1 MTTHPVHRQ
10 MSGIAPASVF
20 LDHKKM
26 MLPVL
31 LGVALFHCVGSLSMK
46 TTCECVGSQ
55 ADHNPCPGNQS
66 ECRPLMYYASE
77 YNFTDDSSFI
87 FLPGIHYLNET
98 HVFSARNVSNLT
110 LVGYSNSSSGLTYH
124 VPVATVQCMGEQ
136 TGFLFQNITNLSVI
150 SLRFRDCG
158 FIESDKYSIAVS
170 VKWIRN
176 LYMSGVEIYNA
187 SGNGLIGY
195 EITGTS
201 IITYTTIESSHTVS
215 NFSGGNLRLLFTQY
229 GELIQPCNL
238 VISHSQFLNG
248 NSTNTFEE
256 YTYASGVDILLNTNN
271 SVQVTLQNVTMHG
284 NNGGRDGGNLA
295 VTIATHINE
304 WKSSVT
310 VHNCTLSGGAARLG
324 GGIYISL
331 IANITRHIERNFN
344 NSESV
349 LVLSVS
355 NTTFQ
360 NNTAEIVGAGAYIQL
375 HEDSALST
383 VALIEV
389 SYCTFHNN
397 TILSLANGRGG
408 SAVNIINFH
417 IPGYIPHQIPQ
428 YNVSFVSCNFTQ
440 NSAQVSSNDS
450 VGSGTFY
457 VEENA
462 VTTLTDCLF
471 VNNSC
476 TGIAAVHSNLVLEG
490 EIMVINNTGKNGG
503 GMIMCANSVMYLSPN
518 VNILMQDNCATE
530 FGGGIYAEFECTQ
543 AIPPCFFQ
551 INVSDVES
559 MNGSIQLNNNTA
571 TAGSAVYGGS
581 VDYCYFFGRY
591 FNQSKKTV
599 FDTLFTITSSH
610 IDLSNVSSNPLRVCF
625 CDETGMPNCN
635 ESQKYHPMYSGTPL
649 SVSAVV
655 VGQRCGPVPGIVIA
669 RLEPRVDV
677 QSALGYLQDSQHI
690 YSTTCTNLTYTV
702 YSNISKSY
710 PTDSNVTVKLSV
722 ENTDFRDAVIGS
734 VMQVSIIAHL
744 KPCPIGFELSPKS
757 EHECTCARVL
767 KKGLKD
773 ITCNI
778 SITSVHRNTNSSWWL
793 GFMSPHTI
801 MYNTY
806 CPFDYCVEET
816 TNINTTLY
824 NGQDIQ
830 CAFNRTGILCGQCN
844 DTLSN
849 IFGSSKCWD
858 CSHGNSILRVTGLLV
873 VFALLGIVLILLLGV
888 LDLTVSEGTL
898 NAIVFYM
905 NIVNFNSSIFLQYS
919 NHPSTLTSLLPVFV
933 AWINLDFGIEV
944 CFYNGMS
951 ALQKTWLQFVFP
963 FYLWFLA
970 GLIIFL
976 SRRSS
981 LVVRL
986 FGKNSVKL
994 LATLILLSYSKLL
1007 CTIIDVFMYTTIS
1020 YSNGTHSHV
1029 WRVDGNV
1036 PYFHI
1041 AHAVLFVFAVVMA
1054 IVTLPYTLAL
1064 LFIQCLRK
1072 RSNMKVLFWVEK
1084 LKPFFDAYAGPY
1096 KDSYHFWTGF
1106 LLLLRILLFLSVAN
1120 NTSKGPILN
1129 LTVIIGTV
1137 SLLLILIQPGI
1148 YGKWQLGILEGYT
1161 YFNLI
1166 AFSAGMAYVTTLDYG
1181 KEVPLMVSV
1190 GSMFLVF
1197 CGVILY
1203 HMLKK
1208 LSNTQTWGKMKVWML
1223 DKKWPWMKQK
1233 PIRSLIL
1240 SNTGSAGELSSSEDE
1255 LDPILGNAPPVIRYD
1270 QYREPLIGTEDNA

>member
-1 MTTHPVHRQ
+1 MFITYE
-10 MSGIAPASVF
+10 M
-20 LDHKKM
+20 LL
-26 MLPVL
+26 LPVL
-31 LGVALFHCVGSLSMK
+31 LGVAFFHCVACQDINTS
-46 TTCECVGSQ
+46 CNCVGYDG
-55 ADHNPCPGNQS
+55 DHNPCPGSQS
-66 ECRPLMYYASE
+66 ECQPLTYYISE

-98 HVFSARNVSNLT
+98 HVFSVSNVSNLT

-136 TGFLFQNITNLSVI
+136 TGFLFQDITNLSVI

-158 FIESDKYSIAVS
+158 FIESGKYSNAVS

-229 GELIQPCNL
+229 GELIQLCNL
-238 VISHSQFLNG
+238 VISHSHFLNG

-256 YTYASGVDILLNTNN
+256 YTYASGVDILLDTNN

-284 NNGGRDGGNLA
+284 NNGGHDGGNLA

-304 WKSSVT
+304 WQSSVT
-310 VHNCTLSGGAARLG
+310 VHNCTLSGGAAKVG

-331 IANITRHIERNFN
+331 IANISHHKEHNFN

-349 LVLSVS
+349 QVLSVS

-360 NNTAEIVGAGAYIQL
+360 NNTADIVGAGAYIQL

-389 SYCTFHNN
+389 SYCMFRNN

-462 VTTLTDCLF
+462 VTTLIDCLF

-490 EIMVINNTGKNGG
+490 EIMVIKNTGKNGG

-518 VNILMQDNCATE
+518 VNVLIQDNRALE

-551 INVSDVES
+551 INVNDVDS
-559 MNGSIQLNNNTA
+559 MKGSIQLNNNTA

-581 VDYCYFFGRY
+581 VDYCYFFGRH
-591 FNQSKKTV
+591 FNPNKTKV
-599 FDTLFTITSSH
+599 FDTLFNITSSH
-610 IDLSNVSSNPLRVCF
+610 NDLSNVSSNPLRVCF

-635 ESQKYHPMYSGTPL
+635 ERQINHPMYSGTTL

-655 VGQRCGPVPGIVIA
+655 VGQRYGPVPGIVIA
-669 RLEPRVDV
+669 RIEPRTDV
-677 QSALGYLQDSQHI
+677 QSALEYLQDSQPI
-690 YSTTCTNLTYTV
+690 NSTNCTDLTYTV
-702 YSNISKSY
+702 YSNVS
-710 PTDSNVTVKLSV
+710 TSNVTFNLSV
-722 ENTDFRDAVIGS
+722 ANTDFRDAVIDS
-734 VMQVSIIAHL
+734 VMQISIIAHL
-744 KPCPIGFELSPKS
+744 QPCPIGFELRYYN
-757 EHECTCARVL
+757 HYECTCAQVL
-767 KKGLKD
+767 QDQLKD
-773 ITCNI
+773 VTCNI
-778 SITSVHRNTNSSWWL
+778 STTSVHRISNSTWWL
-793 GFMSPHTI
+793 GLVAPCTI
-801 MYNTY
+801 MHNTY
-806 CPFDYCVEET
+806 CPFDYCVEEDI
-816 TNINTTLY
+816 NINTTLH
-824 NGQDIQ
+824 NGQDVQ
-830 CAFNRTGILCGQCN
+830 CAFKRTGILCGRCS

-849 IFGSSKCWD
+849 ILGSSKCWD

-888 LDLTVSEGTL
+888 LHLTVSEGTL

-905 NIVNFNSSIFLQYS
+905 NIVRFNSSVFLQTS
-919 NHPSTLTSLLPVFV
+919 KQSALTNVLSVFV
-933 AWINLDFGIEV
+933 AWMNLDFGIEV

-951 ALQKTWLQFVFP
+951 ALQKTWFQFVFP

-970 GLIIFL
+970 ALIIFL

-981 LVVRL
+981 FIVRL
-986 FGKNSVKL
+986 FGKNTVKL
-994 LATLILLSYSKLL
+994 LATLILHSYSKLL
-1007 CTIIDVFMYTTIS
+1007 RTIVDTFMYTTIS
-1020 YSNGTHSHV
+1020 YSNGTHSRV
-1029 WRVDGNV
+1029 WSVDGNV
-1036 PYFHI
+1036 PYLHI
-1041 AHAVLFVFAVVMA
+1041 EHAVLFVFAVVVA
-1054 IVTLPYTLAL
+1054 IFTLPYTLAL

-1072 RSNMKVLFWVEK
+1072 KSNMKVLFWVEK
-1084 LKPFFDAYAGPY
+1084 LKPFFDAYTGPY

-1106 LLLLRILLFLSVAN
+1106 LLLLRIFLFLSVVI

-1166 AFSAGMAYVTTLDYG
+1166 GFSAGMAYVTAHDYD
-1181 KEVPLMVSV
+1181 KDKSIILCV

-1208 LSNTQTWGKMKVWML
+1208 LSNTQTWRKMKVWML

-1240 SNTGSAGELSSSEDE
+1240 SNTGNAGELSSSEDE

-1270 QYREPLIGTEDNA
+1270 QYREPLIGTEDNNII